1 MGSENGLVANILSVN
16 VGVEIGQILALT
28 GGVALLSFWRTR
40 PSFLAYGFA
49 ANSVLMVGGFLLA
62 GIQMV
67 GFVLFS

>member
-1 MGSENGLVANILSVN
+1 MVSENGLVANILSFN

-28 GGVALLSFWRTR
+28 GVVALLSFWRTR
-40 PSFLAYGFA
+40 PSFLAYSFA
-49 ANSVLMVGGFLLA
+49 ANSGLMVGGFLLA